1 MSREQRMIN
10 GRIVTGILLL
20 ALVIGGSFL
29 SEKVAR
35 VQGSQRGEVVPVV
48 QNDITVAYLDAGVIR
63 QLSIQERQL
72 EQNRDGSGSDNE
84 VSLSF
89 VLGSAGLVDYEY
101 VQATGL
107 GDSGEC
113 RIKRGEVEGIVLYTN
128 SNGTLSMVN
137 KSGGNQVMIKEVAR
151 LYAAD

>member
-63 QLSIQERQL
+63 HLSIQERQL

-101 VQATGL
+101 VQATAWATAGNAESSEGKWKVL
-107 GDSGEC
+107 SSIQIATVPF
-113 RIKRGEVEGIVLYTN
+113 RWLINPVETR
-128 SNGTLSMVN
+128 S
-137 KSGGNQVMIKEVAR
+137 
-151 LYAAD
+151 